1 MADDVVIVGYAEI
14 ENTLKS
20 NRSAYDLAGEV
31 LSEIIAS
38 TNIEKRDIDGF
49 CAASSL
55 SEGNHLFYGAQLTE
69 LLGLCLDWFMTTGN
83 GGTAVLS
90 GVAAA
95 ASALREGRCEV
106 ALVLGVDAPST
117 ANRLEL
123 GAYWDDF
130 QSTSGV
136 TSPPASFGLTMR
148 AYQVAHGLDPRALGK
163 IAVTLREGALSNDAA
178 LARLRRPL
186 TMDEYLDSRLV
197 ADPLR
202 LLDSVMFCDGGNA
215 VLLTTAR
222 HAARLGLKRM
232 ARVAGYAERTG
243 HLAAQAMPDVLETGF
258 AVAGPRAMAQA
269 GLAHD
274 RVSMLQAYDDFTIA
288 VLIQLEQLGF
298 CERGG
303 GSEYILSHDF
313 SPAGD
318 LPLNTGG
325 GQLSAGQPG
334 LAGGGLILVE
344 AVRQLFGEAGSRQIK
359 SPANAVV
366 TGIGAIPHARNWLMS
381 SVMVLEC

>member
-1 MADDVVIVGYAEI
+1 VTDDIVIVGYAELKN
-14 ENTLKS
+14 ELKS
-20 NRSAYDLAGEV
+20 NRSVYELAGEV
-31 LSEIIAS
+31 LSKIITS
-38 TNIEKRDIDGF
+38 TNLEKDAIDGF

-55 SEGNHLFYGAQLTE
+55 TEGNHLFYGAQLTE
-69 LLGLCLDWFMTTGN
+69 LLSLSLNWFMTTST
-83 GGTAVLS
+83 GGTAILS

-117 ANRLEL
+117 ENRLRM
-123 GAYWDDF
+123 GAYWDGF
-130 QSTSGV
+130 QSPTGV
-136 TSPPASFGLTMR
+136 LRPPAQFGLLMR
-148 AYQVAHGLDPRALGK
+148 AYQLDYHLDLRALGK
-163 IAVTLREGALSNDAA
+163 IAVTQRTGALANDNA
-178 LARLRRPL
+178 LTRLRRPL
-186 TMDEYLDSRLV
+186 TLDEYLDSRYV

-215 VLLTTAR
+215 VMLTTER
-222 HAARLGLKRM
+222 HAGTLGLKKM
-232 ARVAGYAERTG
+232 ARFAGYAERTG

-258 AVAGPRAMAQA
+258 SVAGPKAMAQA
-269 GLAHD
+269 GLTLD
-274 RVSMLQAYDDFTIA
+274 RVSMLQCYDDFTIA
-288 VLIQLEQLGF
+288 VLMQLEELGF

-303 GSEYILSHDF
+303 GSDYISSHDF

-334 LAGGGLILVE
+334 LAGGGLVLVE
-344 AVRQLFGEAGSRQIK
+344 AVRQLFGEAGSRQIVA
-359 SPANAVV
+359 PANALV

-381 SVMVLEC
+381 SVMVLEA